1 MASGSIG
8 TQTGTQWLHVNMRD
22 SPSLRTATGFGE
34 TFRDLDSLLFVC
46 AVLTELDQPALA
58 RPEDEVVYGYL
69 LEDSEDEDEDGD
81 APPVLRGLD
90 VAFSHLHLET
100 FGRPGPSESQLR
112 SGRVV
117 TNAAS
122 LSQQI
127 QVERVSYQS
136 PLEIV
141 LSLAQQAAEYPGGW
155 ATALTVGVGST
166 GVLVANRAVKLW
178 ENISNARKKHS
189 EANKVAV
196 EARELKA
203 RARRDT
209 EAEVSTK
216 EFEARIREAEAR
228 EREADA
234 KLKESEVDLKLAA
247 HNLLRS
253 DVELLRTFY
262 EAETLTPAALLR
274 NVDQAAASLASI
286 ESMKVVEE

>member
-1 MASGSIG
+1 M
-8 TQTGTQWLHVNMRD
+8 TMRD

-46 AVLTELDQPALA
+46 AVLTGLDRAALV
-58 RPEDEVVYGYL
+58 RPEGESLFNFHIVGAAEEDDEEEAEDVY
-69 LEDSEDEDEDGD
+69 
-81 APPVLRGLD
+81 APPVLSGLD
-90 VAFSHLHLET
+90 VAFSHLHFET
-100 FGRPGPSESQLR
+100 FGDPGPSQSQLR

-117 TNAAS
+117 TNAVS

-141 LSLAQQAAEYPGGW
+141 LSLAQQAAQYPGGW
-155 ATALTVGVGST
+155 TGAFTVGVVGT

-189 EANKVAV
+189 EANKAAI

-228 EREADA
+228 EREAAA
-234 KLKESEVDLKLAA
+234 KLKESEVDLMLAA
-247 HNLLRS
+247 HNVVRS